1 MPSVSEKTEIGLPI
15 KNLLGLIG
23 ATAVAVWAYFGIIE
37 RLNNIETQGKLMV
50 ADVEKNTEFRIKW
63 PRGEMGALPADQ
75 SQDMLIEFMA
85 KQVETIQKEM
95 ESMMSNTVN
104 IKRAQED
111 IEKMIKDIE
120 DLKNKVS
127 ANGSH

>member
-37 RLNNIETQGKLMV
+37 RLNNIETHGKLMV
-50 ADVEKNTEFRIKW
+50 DDVEKNTEFRIKW

-120 DLKNKVS
+120 DLKNKVR